1 MEWMETFFERCDQE
15 CICWNWTSTDH
26 DMNTIAHIW
35 FHTLMRVKDGRLS
48 KRTQLESMSSADC
61 NSWPICNLDKNILQ
75 FGQIYL
81 EVWTNIFG
89 SLDKYILQFEKVLGA
104 MWTNTLF
111 ILEKYILEY
120 DLKFWYGQRGTFE
133 WKGASKTSGHKCT
146 FENMRIAV
154 YETRLVYRSRQ
165 IQRISILENTLLSV
179 KGRNKSMSSSADS
192 SSLPRRQRVKPMHGK
207 YSLLEKKKEICFYR
221 IGEIHIIL

>member
-1 MEWMETFFERCDQE
+1 
-15 CICWNWTSTDH
+15 
-26 DMNTIAHIW
+26 MNTIAHIW

-120 DLKFWYGQRGTFE
+120 DLKF
-133 WKGASKTSGHKCT
+133 
-146 FENMRIAV
+146 
-154 YETRLVYRSRQ
+154 
-165 IQRISILENTLLSV
+165 
-179 KGRNKSMSSSADS
+179 
-192 SSLPRRQRVKPMHGK
+192 
-207 YSLLEKKKEICFYR
+207 
-221 IGEIHIIL
+221 